1 MNDIGGFDFKCYLR
15 DLTVHNPIKTEEY
28 KIKWSICNYNYAY
41 RDWPFLKK
49 IARWGRSLEQS
60 YVESIDGRIKKD
72 RFVSNVH
79 KKYGKHLFG
88 R

>member
-1 MNDIGGFDFKCYLR
+1 MHIEID
-15 DLTVHNPIKTEEY
+15 H
-28 KIKWSICNYNYAY
+28 S
-41 RDWPFLKK
+41 LKK